1 MLMYLGKL
9 SPDVLE
15 VLIGTLT
22 CFFSF
27 AARFHPER
35 ESIDKTTHTS
45 SYTYWFLVL
54 SAKILTKCSLSKEMR
69 ARHDYLLLVI
79 ATPLGEDTA
88 CEYLFLTASIYASI
102 ISRSS
107 EVCSSR
113 FWGDFLRAV
122 TRNRD
127 RLKGDLN
134 PQRSQLYIALKG
146 NEVAWGDID
155 HALGK
160 VGRPSDPK

>member
-9 SPDVLE
+9 SPDVLG

-27 AARFHPER
+27 AARFHPET

-54 SAKILTKCSLSKEMR
+54 SARILSKCSLSKEMR
-69 ARHDYLLLVI
+69 ARHDYLLFVI
-79 ATPLGEDTA
+79 ATTLSEDTA
-88 CEYLFLTASIYASI
+88 CDYLFLTASIYASI

-107 EVCSSR
+107 AMCSST

-122 TRNRD
+122 TRHRE

-134 PQRSQLYIALKG
+134 PQRLQLYRAVKA

-160 VGRPSDPK
+160 VSRPSDPN

>member
-27 AARFHPER
+27 AVDFHPESQ
-35 ESIDKTTHTS
+35 SINKTTHTS

-54 SAKILTKCSLSKEMR
+54 SAKILTKCQLSNELQ
-69 ARHDYLLLVI
+69 ARHNYLLAVI
-79 ATPLGEDTA
+79 ATSLREDEA
-88 CEYLFLTASIYASI
+88 CDYLFLTASIYASI
-102 ISRSS
+102 ISGSP
-107 EVCSSR
+107 VMCSSS
-113 FWGDFLRAV
+113 FWGDFLCAV
-122 TRNRD
+122 TRHRD

-134 PQRSQLYIALKG
+134 PQRSQLCSAVKA

-155 HALGK
+155 RALEK
-160 VGRPSDPK
+160 VGRPSDPQ